1 MVKSSSIVLLHAS
14 SALSYAIL
22 FNKPTVFLTSKDLN
36 KSWVGPA
43 INSFAQFMSVKAI
56 NMNKDLDKKINI
68 QNLLKINKEKYKNYL
83 DQFLKVPNSKDI
95 PLWEIVTEYVQNQ

>member
-1 MVKSSSIVLLHAS
+1 
-14 SALSYAIL
+14 
-22 FNKPTVFLTSKDLN
+22 
-36 KSWVGPA
+36 
-43 INSFAQFMSVKAI
+43 MSVKAI

-83 DQFLKVPNSKDI
+83 DQFLKVPNSRDI